1 MLRHAMTL
9 LVAISLCV
17 GCAGVCEAPDSGGVE
32 GPFVWGAARNVTRMD
47 NLWFAGQPDVAGLE
61 AARDHGVAVVIN
73 MREPGEM
80 RWDEAGAVED
90 LGMQYFSVPVSPW
103 RSFSPRAFERIEEIV
118 KANSEQQI
126 LLHCGTST
134 RVGGWL
140 ATHLVQRDGMS
151 VDEALAV
158 ASRAGLTGRFIKRK
172 VRAYLAESGDR

>member
-1 MLRHAMTL
+1 MPRHAMTL

-17 GCAGVCEAPDSGGVE
+17 GCAGICEAPDSGDVE
-32 GPFVWGAARNVTRMD
+32 GPFVWGAARNVTRRG
-47 NLWFAGQPDVAGLE
+47 NLWFAGQPDAAGLE
-61 AARDHGVAVVIN
+61 AARENGVTVVIN

-103 RSFSPRAFERIEEIV
+103 RSFPPRSFERIEEIV
-118 KANSEQQI
+118 EANSEQQI
-126 LLHCGTST
+126 LLHCGTSS

-140 ATHLVQRDGMS
+140 ATHLVQRDGIS

-158 ASRAGLTGRFIKRK
+158 ARRAGLTGRLLKRK
-172 VRAYLAESGDR
+172 VRVYLAESGGR